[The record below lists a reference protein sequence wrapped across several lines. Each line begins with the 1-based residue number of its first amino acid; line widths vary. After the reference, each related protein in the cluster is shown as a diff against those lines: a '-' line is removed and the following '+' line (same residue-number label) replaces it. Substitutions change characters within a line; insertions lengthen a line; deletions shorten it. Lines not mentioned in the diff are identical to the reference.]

1 MLPLENYAAPSSD
14 SWPNLLSF
22 THIRTWGQQGNRK
35 SPSGS
40 FEKLWKWHCPWW
52 RAPPPPAGATGQAL
66 TGGSVRGQVRLG
78 RAQRVSRDVQVTQDK
93 EGRSPV
99 DDAGPVRLPAVL
111 PGEPGGA
118 GALVVALLEVHAGP
132 AVSTGRRGASPDVWG
147 EGREHQSLAPR
158 PPGS

>member
-52 RAPPPPAGATGQAL
+52 RAPPPRRGHRPSPYWGFCQGTGP
-66 TGGSVRGQVRLG
+66 TG
-78 RAQRVSRDVQVTQDK
+78 RAERVSRDVQVTQDK
-93 EGRSPV
+93 EGCSPV

-111 PGEPGGA
+111 PGEAGGA
-118 GALVVALLEVHAGP
+118 GALVMALLEVHAGP